1 MCTTPKSPPLRP
13 SPPTLHLVIRSSSIL
28 ETGTRSECQDPSCLL
43 HVVCVRVTV
52 RSDSTVQLANETG
65 LNDHSVRKKGKVT

>member
-1 MCTTPKSPPLRP
+1 VS
-13 SPPTLHLVIRSSSIL
+13 VSIPH
-28 ETGTRSECQDPSCLL
+28 RLL

-65 LNDHSVRKKGKVT
+65 LNDHFVRKKGKVT